1 MKKRIASAI
10 IALILCLTMLPAAV
24 LAAEP
29 DTRQTIQP
37 GASAIN
43 GWSQS
48 DGYDY
53 IYLGNWNDNPVK
65 WRVLSANGDTARS
78 YNDTPAGN
86 TTNKQQAL
94 FMLSEDVLGQIE
106 FGGKNQTKFDK
117 SKAQTWC
124 NDFKS
129 SALTATEQLAVF
141 TTASKKESKQTI
153 NGTIYSSNN
162 PSNLLPSTGSAV
174 FFLSVTEANSS
185 AYGFSNNDARKA
197 KGGAWWLISRATKS
211 AGTFGTIDSKGA
223 FSSEKSTNTAGVRPA
238 LNLDKRQI
246 LFTAAADNSAHKDF
260 PSVPERC
267 PGHEF
272 KLTIKDSNTFADGAE
287 IIGGRTTWNNA
298 YTNATITIQHKAL
311 KDISGD
317 YTNVTAALTDSKG
330 DLLYYGSVNT
340 NAAATSTTVTLP
352 EGLEN
357 GTYTL
362 SLYGEDWNDEYKSD
376 YATGTPVAVEI
387 TIHDGADGP
396 DLTPREQDGLMS
408 IDDLSGYDAQWGY
421 NYLYFGKFGTDPIL
435 WRVLSA
441 SGNATGDTDSLNQGD
456 TAVSNDDAMFLL
468 SEYLLGQGAN
478 GGLQFTDNAQETNVQ
493 YNGICMATV
502 WY

>member
-1 MKKRIASAI
+1 M
-10 IALILCLTMLPAAV
+10 
-24 LAAEP
+24 
-29 DTRQTIQP
+29 
-37 GASAIN
+37 
-43 GWSQS
+43 
-48 DGYDY
+48 
-53 IYLGNWNDNPVK
+53 
-65 WRVLSANGDTARS
+65 
-78 YNDTPAGN
+78 
-86 TTNKQQAL
+86 
-94 FMLSEDVLGQIE
+94 
-106 FGGKNQTKFDK
+106 
-117 SKAQTWC
+117 
-124 NDFKS
+124 
-129 SALTATEQLAVF
+129 
-141 TTASKKESKQTI
+141 
-153 NGTIYSSNN
+153 
-162 PSNLLPSTGSAV
+162 
-174 FFLSVTEANSS
+174 
-185 AYGFSNNDARKA
+185 
-197 KGGAWWLISRATKS
+197 
-211 AGTFGTIDSKGA
+211 
-223 FSSEKSTNTAGVRPA
+223 
-238 LNLDKRQI
+238 
-246 LFTAAADNSAHKDF
+246 
-260 PSVPERC
+260 
-267 PGHEF
+267 
-272 KLTIKDSNTFADGAE
+272 
-287 IIGGRTTWNNA
+287 
-298 YTNATITIQHKAL
+298 
-311 KDISGD
+311 
-317 YTNVTAALTDSKG
+317 
-330 DLLYYGSVNT
+330 LYYGSVNT